1 MPDDLIAGFIE
12 DFKNGVPTPTANP
25 ADIRRM
31 WEFTSKIR
39 EEQGATNAHIGFR
52 PAGLPIGVPEASLG
66 AVWVRTGLLDLLVQ
80 TGVLKPWTPGSEYE
94 QRVFEVA
101 ANFPIRVGEF
111 DEEEFLR
118 QLGEGA
124 VTDKSNPM

>member
-25 ADIRRM
+25 ADIQRM
-31 WEFTSKIR
+31 WAFTSKIR
-39 EEQGATNAHIGFR
+39 EEQGATNAHIDLRSVG
-52 PAGLPIGVPEASLG
+52 PSIGVPEASLG
-66 AVWVRTGLLDLLVQ
+66 AVWVRTGLLDGLVR
-80 TGVLKPWTPGSEYE
+80 TGVLKRWTPGSEYE

-118 QLGEGA
+118 QLSEGA
-124 VTDKSNPM
+124 ETPT